1 MDIQERIDLMKLD
14 NISEGL
20 IIKNYKEL
28 CQLLELEPKAGNQKK
43 AQLKD
48 IERYFSYEKQGHKM
62 IVKELYNVPLPPN
75 NNITQYIPLI
85 ERLILHHMV
94 VEDDFYEGR
103 LYIPKSK
110 LFKLLK
116 MINKQYSEFKY
127 HQMQLAHKTKIP
139 KETIV
144 DFYRTSDDLLERNIE
159 RALNSLASQSL
170 IQWNHVFTVV
180 EQDKI
185 DIKDIKLINETIEDK
200 YGDTTDVAYGMTYY
214 LMKKHREA
222 TEEETKTILR
232 LQHNLLEEYKIKTIQ
247 EVLKFG
253 LASNF
258 YKEVRARLFKE
269 TGLVTYYKSYEMIF
283 NMDHIE
289 NKYNSVDKFVL
300 DDVTEMKLFLEL
312 NEQIGNTINNNSE
325 NRHNKAVNGLGSS
338 KLLTTRN
345 NENYINDTKL
355 LVNRLIKLSEKE
367 VKS

>member
-1 MDIQERIDLMKLD
+1 MKLD

-28 CQLLELEPKAGNQKK
+28 CSLLELEPKAGNQKK

-48 IERYFSYEKQGHKM
+48 IERYFSYDKQGHKM
-62 IVKELYNVPLPPN
+62 IIKEIYNVPLPPN

-85 ERLILHHMV
+85 ERLVLHNMV
-94 VEDDFYEGR
+94 VEDEFYEGR

-110 LFKLLK
+110 LLKMLK
-116 MINKQYSEFKY
+116 MINKKYSEFKY

-180 EQDKI
+180 EQERIEK
-185 DIKDIKLINETIEDK
+185 KDIELINETIEDE
-200 YGDTTDVAYGMTYY
+200 YGDTTDIAYGQTHY
-214 LMKKHREA
+214 LLKKHREA
-222 TEEETKTILR
+222 TEEETKLILR
-232 LQHNLLEEYKIKTIQ
+232 LQRDVLEELGINSIQ

-253 LASNF
+253 KGDEF
-258 YKEVRARLFKE
+258 YKKVRYRLSKE
-269 TGLVTYYKSYEMIF
+269 SELVTYYKSYELIF

-289 NKYNSVDKFVL
+289 KKYNSADKFIL

-312 NEQIGNTINNNSE
+312 NEQIGNTINNNCKK
-325 NRHNKAVNGLGSS
+325 RHDKAVIGLGSP
-338 KLLTTRN
+338 KLLDIRKH
-345 NENYINDTKL
+345 ENYVSNTKL

-367 VKS
+367 INGW